1 MRTTYICID
10 DHYFKITAD
19 RTLDKCFTMV
29 KNKAVITGHLK
40 VERVQKGRLPN
51 FKTLVYLSIQDAVE
65 ALYRGN
71 KTAPYVYF
79 AKEKEIGISTY
90 EVCLHIDSYL

>member
-10 DHYFKITAD
+10 DQYFKITAD

-40 VERVQKGRLPN
+40 VERVQKGRVPN

-65 ALYRGN
+65 SLYRGG

-79 AKEKEIGISTY
+79 AKEKEIGITTY